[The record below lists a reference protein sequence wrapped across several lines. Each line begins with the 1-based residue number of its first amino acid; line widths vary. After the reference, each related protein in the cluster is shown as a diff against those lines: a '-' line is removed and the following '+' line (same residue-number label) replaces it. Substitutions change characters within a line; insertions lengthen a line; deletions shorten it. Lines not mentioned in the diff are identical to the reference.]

1 MNRTRLIFIG
11 ILALALGAFASAL
24 AYRMLQQRALA
35 AQSEGRDVVVAA
47 VDIPVG
53 ARIQEK
59 DLRIVRFP
67 TEAVPPGSFHGTRN
81 VLGRGVVLPIS
92 AGEFILPGRLA
103 AENAG
108 SGLPAMIPPGM
119 RAVSV
124 RVTDA
129 SSVAGFVLPGTRVD
143 VLMTGNP
150 TGSSE
155 PQAITVLRNV
165 AVLANGQKLDRN
177 LLAGESQNSPV
188 ITLLVSPGDAAK
200 LALAMNQGRI
210 QLALRNPL
218 DVNQNEIAAVSAR
231 ALYQNG
237 AAPVAVSHPKPKPV
251 PGAQGPAPPPTAYPV
266 EVIKGDKRDVTKLP
280 DEGQP

>member
-11 ILALALGAFASAL
+11 ILALALGSFASAL
-24 AYRMLQQRALA
+24 AYRILQQRALG
-35 AQSEGRDVVVAA
+35 AQAEGRDVVVAA
-47 VDIPVG
+47 ADIPVG
-53 ARIQEK
+53 ARIQQK
-59 DLRIVRFP
+59 DIRVVRFP
-67 TEAVPPGSFHGTRN
+67 TEAVPPGSFHSTKN

-155 PQAITVLRNV
+155 PQTITVLRNI

-177 LLAGESQNSPV
+177 QLAGESQNSPV

-218 DVNQNEIAAVSAR
+218 DVNQSEIAAVSAR
-231 ALYQNG
+231 ALYQNS
-237 AAPVAVSHPKPKPV
+237 AAPVAATHPKPKPV
-251 PGAQGPAPPPTAYPV
+251 PVAQGPVPPPSAYPV

-280 DEGQP
+280 D

>member
-1 MNRTRLIFIG
+1 M
-11 ILALALGAFASAL
+11 
-24 AYRMLQQRALA
+24 
-35 AQSEGRDVVVAA
+35 
-47 VDIPVG
+47 
-53 ARIQEK
+53 
-59 DLRIVRFP
+59 
-67 TEAVPPGSFHGTRN
+67 
-81 VLGRGVVLPIS
+81 LPIS

-155 PQAITVLRNV
+155 PQTITVLRNV

-231 ALYQNG
+231 ALYQNS
-237 AAPVAVSHPKPKPV
+237 AAPVAVSHPKPRPV
-251 PGAQGPAPPPTAYPV
+251 PVAQGPAPPPSAYPV

-280 DEGQP
+280 D

>member
-24 AYRMLQQRALA
+24 AYRVLQQRAGA
-35 AQSEGRDVVVAA
+35 AQSEGQNVVVAA
-47 VDIPVG
+47 ADIPIG

-59 DLRIVRFP
+59 DIRVVRFP
-67 TEAVPPGSFHGTRN
+67 AEAVPPGSFHGTKS
-81 VLGRGVVLPIS
+81 VLGRGVVLPIAS
-92 AGEFILPGRLA
+92 GEFILPGRLA

-155 PQAITVLRNV
+155 PQTITVLRNV

-218 DVNQNEIAAVSAR
+218 DVNQSEIAAVSAR

-237 AAPVAVSHPKPKPV
+237 VAPVAVSHPKPKPV
-251 PGAQGPAPPPTAYPV
+251 PVAQGPAPPPAAYPV

-280 DEGQP
+280 D